1 MPEFWVVNAS
11 PLIGLGKINYL
22 ELLMKL
28 PDGVVVP
35 SDVAAEIKAG
45 PEGDA
50 ARLAIESG
58 SFNLVEAPDPEP
70 EMAAWD
76 LGRGEISV
84 LAYALA
90 NTGWTAILDDSVARK
105 CAHSFGIPFK
115 GTLSVVILA
124 KRRGL
129 IPSASRVLHTLQE
142 AGLHLDERTVRIALR
157 DTVGERW

>member
-35 SDVAAEIKAG
+35 SDVAEEIKAG

-58 SFNLVEAPDPEP
+58 SFNLVKVSNPEP
-70 EMAAWD
+70 ELAAWD
-76 LGRGEISV
+76 LGRGETSV

-105 CAHSFGIPFK
+105 CAHSFGIPVK

-129 IPSASRVLHTLQE
+129 IPSASRVLHALQE
-142 AGLHLDERTVRIALR
+142 AGLHLDERTVRVALR